1 LSQNQPDAPQ
11 SLAADARAAGLHV
24 TSRLATSFIGLAII
38 FVLTR
43 LLEKADF
50 GRFALLFGFFEV
62 LEMLLALGIPA
73 SVLFLIPLEGRDKAR
88 TIGFGSTVLLTGVG
102 FAAGA
107 LLVLMAP
114 WIGGWV
120 DGVPGG
126 VFSGLVRWL
135 GVYVA
140 LALPGGL
147 ISPYLLATERPGW
160 ALIYTITHQ
169 VLRLGC
175 VVVPAFLGYPIET
188 VVACFVASGLVPMCS
203 AWILVV
209 AVDRSGPMSVVGSY
223 LKKQLSYGMPFAVSL
238 GVGKINRWLDKYMV
252 GILMPMNAVA
262 VYSACSRELPVV
274 SDVPHGST
282 TALIPTLT
290 LCHAANDKNRFVE
303 IWQELMSKTA
313 LLMFPLF
320 SVCFAL
326 APEIVAVLFTEA
338 YLDGTG
344 IFRLYLLLMP
354 LRLCIYGGIL
364 RALGDTKMFMKIM
377 IGVTFLNVIG
387 NVVLFQLIG
396 WGGPALSSVLTHA
409 LTVILLLRYAARLLE
424 RSAWSVFPWA
434 RLCRVAV
441 VSGLSVIPVV
451 FLSFMEVSAL
461 ARLGVGL
468 STYLF
473 VYLLLGLVSGVLKRS
488 DLTYLYSLFRKTA

>member
-1 LSQNQPDAPQ
+1 MSENQPDPPQ

-73 SVLFLIPLEGRDKAR
+73 SVLFLIPLKGRDKAR
-88 TIGFGSTVLLTGVG
+88 TIGFGSAVLLTGVG
-102 FAAGA
+102 VAAGA
-107 LLVLMAP
+107 LLVFVAP

-120 DGVPGG
+120 DGAPGG
-126 VFSGLVRWL
+126 VFTGLVRWL

-160 ALIYTITHQ
+160 ALIYTTVHQ
-169 VLRLGC
+169 IARLGC
-175 VVVPAFLGYPIET
+175 VVIPAFLGYAIET
-188 VVACFVASGLVPMCS
+188 VVACFVASGLIPICS
-203 AWILVV
+203 VWILVLV
-209 AVDRSGPMSVVGSY
+209 VDRQGSLSVNGAY

-290 LCHAANDKNRFVE
+290 LCHAAEDKSRFVE
-303 IWQELMSKTA
+303 IWQALMSKTA
-313 LLMFPLF
+313 LLMFPIF
-320 SVCFAL
+320 SVCFVL
-326 APEIVAVLFTEA
+326 APEIVVVLFTEK

-364 RALGDTKMFMKIM
+364 RALGDTKMFMKVM
-377 IGVTFLNVIG
+377 IGVTLLNVVG
-387 NVVLFQLIG
+387 NVLFFHWIG
-396 WGGPALSSVLTHA
+396 WTGPALSSVLTHA
-409 LTVILLLRYAARLLE
+409 LTVILLLRYAAHLLG
-424 RSAWSVFPWA
+424 RSPWSIFPWS
-434 RLCRVAV
+434 RLVPVAV
-441 VSGLSVIPVV
+441 LSGLSAVPVI
-451 FLSFMEVSAL
+451 FLSTLELSAL
-461 ARLGVGL
+461 ARLGLGL
-468 STYLF
+468 SSYLV
-473 VYLLLGLVSGVLKRS
+473 VYVILGMIGGVLKRS